1 MPEKKSFQLQVCEEH
16 QSADEGYWR
25 MRGITSLILTIV
37 ASVSIFVIM
46 FAGADLWAGR
56 ELSPWVGS
64 YLLVLSASVLAGII
78 VFRPNALEA
87 SFNIIGF
94 DFDVQYVWLKLKD
107 PQYRNDF
114 ISANEMSAELVNWI
128 VKV

>member
-1 MPEKKSFQLQVCEEH
+1 M
-16 QSADEGYWR
+16 
-25 MRGITSLILTIV
+25 

-64 YLLVLSASVLAGII
+64 YLLVLGASVLAGIF
-78 VFRPNALEA
+78 VFRPNPLEDA
-87 SFNIIGF
+87 FNIIGF

-107 PQYRNDF
+107 PQYRNNF
-114 ISANEMSAELVNWI
+114 ISENEMNAELVNWI

>member
-1 MPEKKSFQLQVCEEH
+1 
-16 QSADEGYWR
+16 
-25 MRGITSLILTIV
+25 MRGITSLVLTIV

-107 PQYRNDF
+107 PGYLNDF
-114 ISANEMSAELVNWI
+114 VSENEMNAELVNWV